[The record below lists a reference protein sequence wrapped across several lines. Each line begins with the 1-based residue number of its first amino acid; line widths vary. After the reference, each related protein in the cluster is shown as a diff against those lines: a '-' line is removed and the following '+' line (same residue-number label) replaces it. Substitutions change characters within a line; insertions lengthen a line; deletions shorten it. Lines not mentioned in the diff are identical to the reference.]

1 MAAKDKEIEDLK
13 RRVIEVNFTFFYI
26 LSNFIKT
33 KGNMHDDFL
42 QVQRQYEEIYGTKL
56 EDLQEVEMT
65 TTNCQQSL
73 TKEMCL
79 LQTTNFDL

>member
-1 MAAKDKEIEDLK
+1 MGQIGLMWIWKLIATQQMAAKDKEIEDLK

-42 QVQRQYEEIYGTKL
+42 
-56 EDLQEVEMT
+56 
-65 TTNCQQSL
+65 
-73 TKEMCL
+73 
-79 LQTTNFDL
+79 

>member
-33 KGNMHDDFL
+33 KGNMHGDFL
-42 QVQRQYEEIYGTKL
+42 
-56 EDLQEVEMT
+56 
-65 TTNCQQSL
+65 
-73 TKEMCL
+73 
-79 LQTTNFDL
+79 